1 MAIKRN
7 RRFHAEVATSALSDI
22 MFFLLLFFLIISTLA
37 NPNVIKVP
45 LPKSDA
51 NEKTQQQHVTLTV
64 KFDDNQQRHFYVNND
79 EIAFDQLEGVLIGET
94 KKAWRQHR
102 HFAFAIRCPSTR
114 ARRPPQNWHAQW
126 PKNDHCDQRRLVRLT
141 LNVKKTW
148 NPIN

>member
-51 NEKTQQQHVTLTV
+51 NEKTQKQHVTLTI
-64 KFDDNQQRHFYVNND
+64 KFDENQQRHFYVNND
-79 EIAFDQLEGVLIGET
+79 EIALDQLEGVLIGET
-94 KKAWRQHR
+94 KKLATT
-102 HFAFAIRCPSTR
+102 PSFYACHLMR
-114 ARRPPQNWHAQW
+114 KC
-126 PKNDHCDQRRLVRLT
+126 KNS
-141 LNVKKTW
+141 
-148 NPIN
+148 

>member
-51 NEKTQQQHVTLTV
+51 NEKTNKPHVTITV
-64 KFDDNQQRHFYVNND
+64 DEEGKYYVD
-79 EIAFDQLEGVLIGET
+79 
-94 KKAWRQHR
+94 KKEV
-102 HFAFAIRCPSTR
+102 AFADLEQVLLESTTKLNDNTVILRIPGESQVQLMVDLLKIGMVHDLKMMISTAPS
-114 ARRPPQNWHAQW
+114 
-126 PKNDHCDQRRLVRLT
+126 K
-141 LNVKKTW
+141 
-148 NPIN
+148 

>member
-22 MFFLLLFFLIISTLA
+22 MFFLFLIISTLA

-64 KFDDNQQRHFYVNND
+64 KFDENQQRHFYVNND
-79 EIAFDQLEGVLIGET
+79 EIALDQLEGVLIGET
-94 KKAWRQHR
+94 KKLGDNTVILRLP
-102 HFAFAIRCPSTR
+102 FD
-114 ARRPPQNWHAQW
+114 AQVQELVDLL
-126 PKNDHCDQRRLVRLT
+126 KIGMLNDLKMIIAT
-141 LNVKKTW
+141 KEG
-148 NPIN
+148 

>member
-51 NEKTQQQHVTLTV
+51 NEKTNKPHVTVTLDESGKYYVDKTEVAFSDLEQVLLESTTKLNDNTV
-64 KFDDNQQRHFYVNND
+64 ILRIPGESKV
-79 EIAFDQLEGVLIGET
+79 QLMVDLLKIGMVHDLKMLI
-94 KKAWRQHR
+94 
-102 HFAFAIRCPSTR
+102 ST
-114 ARRPPQNWHAQW
+114 APAS
-126 PKNDHCDQRRLVRLT
+126 K
-141 LNVKKTW
+141 
-148 NPIN
+148 

>member
-51 NEKTQQQHVTLTV
+51 NEQTKKQHITLTV
-64 KFDDNQQRHFYVNND
+64 TSEKKYFVDKKEVPFDQVEALLISETAKIGDKTVILRIPFDSQVQELVDLLKLGMNND
-79 EIAFDQLEGVLIGET
+79 LKIIIAT
-94 KKAWRQHR
+94 KQ
-102 HFAFAIRCPSTR
+102 
-114 ARRPPQNWHAQW
+114 
-126 PKNDHCDQRRLVRLT
+126 D
-141 LNVKKTW
+141 
-148 NPIN
+148 

>member
-51 NEKTQQQHVTLTV
+51 NEKTNKPHVTVSVDLNGKYYVDKREVAFSDLEQVLLESTTKLNDNTV
-64 KFDDNQQRHFYVNND
+64 TVRIPGEAKVQTLVDILNIGMDHN
-79 EIAFDQLEGVLIGET
+79 LKMLI
-94 KKAWRQHR
+94 
-102 HFAFAIRCPSTR
+102 ST
-114 ARRPPQNWHAQW
+114 QVDS
-126 PKNDHCDQRRLVRLT
+126 K
-141 LNVKKTW
+141 
-148 NPIN
+148 